1 MQTRSQS
8 RKIAE
13 EMSVNIDFDGASAC
27 WKANKTSTG
36 NGSYRYRC
44 LHVCIKGKTCN
55 KTDVFTI
62 DYCKQHY
69 KYHR

>member
-8 RKIAE
+8 RKITE
-13 EMSVNIDFDGASAC
+13 EIPVNIDFDGASAC
-27 WKANKTSTG
+27 WKANKTSIG

-44 LHVCIKGKTCN
+44 LHVCTMGKECN
-55 KTDVFTI
+55 KTAVFTI

-69 KYHR
+69 KYR